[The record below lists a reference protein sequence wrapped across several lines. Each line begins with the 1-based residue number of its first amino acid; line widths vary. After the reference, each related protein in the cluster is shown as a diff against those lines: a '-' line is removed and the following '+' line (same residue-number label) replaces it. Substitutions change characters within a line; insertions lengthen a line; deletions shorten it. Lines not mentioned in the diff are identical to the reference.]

1 VSEPKETVIEILDLA
16 SEYPEEK
23 DLAGAPQ
30 PTDADPTDVADV
42 ADVAE
47 AVRPAA
53 SEDSEEIQR
62 RHASGEFEAAV
73 EAFETLPYEEY
84 RKFVG
89 HAIRHLDGNRY
100 YVNLDGDLYV
110 YSGGSDPEHRHFLC
124 RLNRPA

>member
-16 SEYPEEK
+16 SEDPEDK

-30 PTDADPTDVADV
+30 PTDVT
-42 ADVAE
+42 E
-47 AVRPAA
+47 AVRPVA

-62 RHASGEFEAAV
+62 RRASGEFEAAV

-124 RLNRPA
+124 RLSRPA